1 MKTIDQITQSHL
13 SVFVFDNENHNP
25 IKRMPMYAEIAAIGK
40 RIPVKIDAN
49 NIDIVDDI
57 FYDRESKTWFVEA
70 LERYVNAIFFNNL
83 GHEERSDFI
92 LKLVDK
98 IVSQIEELPNPTR
111 ENKKSIV
118 FETVKK
124 VALDLNFPAPE
135 PQSEFETL
143 SAFPLGMLATD
154 HVGYLSYSLKNV
166 PRNPFPMYNNL
177 QYAVYLY
184 PMGKEAARID
194 ALHQA
199 RITPDVIFAK
209 LEIQKPV
216 FEANLKALN
225 LPAMQNPDLADWY
238 MSPGSFAALPSALI
252 GADGCENLFPAN
264 FATQEFRFRQVV
276 RLNDVP
282 NGYPDFPNTYKF
294 GYVDEYKVSLIPI
307 GHSLGEIKYS
317 LPLAPGESVKLAII
331 DWSRTDSTVRT
342 EDTQFA
348 EKLMHDTHRDRSI
361 TETVQSALNEWQRGG
376 NVQGGANVSLFGIIS
391 IGGGGGYSTSS
402 GSRDLAAS
410 TNQKLSDSFSQASS
424 ALREFHS
431 TVVVQNKQEE
441 KQNIQT
447 RTFTNY
453 NHSHTLTILYYE
465 ILRHFRIVTEWVN
478 RKPVLLKKYT
488 EINFVIKEDLKDD
501 IPSLMNIMKFRHLIE
516 PKIQNPSVREGFNA
530 IEKLL
535 LINEKYSIENWQKL
549 EDKYKPTQSNIVFNF
564 FEIGLKT
571 GVGFGKNVPATQIEA
586 VGTEILT
593 PGGTLNGID
602 GFLVL
607 KSGEYLQ
614 FSHDTNSLNSGR
626 FNLNHDKRLYN
637 HNYLNW
643 QIVHVVDK
651 NGTRKKVQWSDIA
664 GVVLRNFDH
673 QDSWVC
679 EYIKLNGISASGNFS
694 IIDGIKINALLTPY
708 SSHSITGIVP
718 PLPDNLISLKFEKN
732 LTAEEV
738 FSIRKLSQHLIEY
751 SGFYHREIYLNKDYN
766 NTAKEFENLNW
777 PPNESLIDH
786 TEPYALEVFG
796 NYIAYPYI
804 EENTLRKDKLNKI
817 YEAIRGDDPIQ
828 HEWAINEIKALNE
841 GDFDVIVTKSIQ
853 EKAKTEKLISLPTR
867 GIFAEGKLGHC
878 NISEE
883 IDETRFWKWEEH
895 PIPIQAPDINPIN
908 AVTPQPVQQNVQ
920 PSQMPASTVN
930 IVSPTAAPDPQG
942 LAEALRVLVT
952 PNIFSDMSGRK
963 ETASL
968 LKDLANETVSMAE
981 AKNKAKQIQA
991 KYGADLSSGSS
1002 NTTSKPIKD
1011 IQLIADSN
1019 KALTGYANA
1028 TKVKENANRISDNL
1042 GDLSDLVKQQKA
1054 NEEDQRIALNGDDFQ
1069 SQLYFSNY
1077 HKLKDYYTLKSLS
1090 NAGINKEDWDASLG
1104 FKKNEHIIL
1113 KVYDYYSKLY
1123 AKNPDKF
1130 LWAGLAKLAG
1140 GAVVGGLRKLAILDD
1155 KGSSLQGF
1163 IKVGKA
1169 IFLDLAWLHE
1179 LMLDGD
1185 IQKCIDLA
1193 GKHDDYNEKY
1203 YFKPSKSY
1211 GQAISLILSNSN
1223 VSLGNQMLLE
1233 NEQADIVQPFYNEL
1247 IKIRIDEG
1255 WTNPERISAFTEN
1268 VHPYHRAFL
1277 IDLQSGDILKF
1288 NDRWKWFTSV
1298 PYNMWDQWYKIPKSE
1313 RDRLVN
1319 IDINKLIIQNW
1330 GTVLQEYEYPGGN

>member
-83 GHEERSDFI
+83 GHEERSNFI

-124 VALDLNFPAPE
+124 VALDLNFPEPE

-216 FEANLKALN
+216 FEANLRALN

-238 MSPGSFAALPSALI
+238 MSPGSFAAIPSALI
-252 GADGCENLFPAN
+252 GAEGCENLFPAN
-264 FATQEFRFRQVV
+264 FATQEFRFRQVI
-276 RLNDVP
+276 RLNDKP

-391 IGGGGGYSTSS
+391 IGGGGGYTTSS
-402 GSRDLAAS
+402 GSRELAGS
-410 TNQKLSDSFSQASS
+410 TTQKLTDSFSQASS

-431 TVVVQNKQEE
+431 TVVVQTKQEE

-478 RKPVLLKKYT
+478 RKPVALLPYTKIDLNNSEEIIKYKYLLKPLLLDKSLDVGFDSLEKLNSIEHDRIINPIITTPAPLNQREYRFWT
-488 EINFVIKEDLKDD
+488 INFSFEVGNGDWESSAPMFMQAVLANGSVIWLSYMGNRDINNQDELFNNTGRKVNILLNPDQAIPWKDLRSFQIWTNNNDNAGID
-501 IPSLMNIMKFRHLIE
+501 NA
-516 PKIQNPSVREGFNA
+516 GFTATGNF
-530 IEKLL
+530 
-535 LINEKYSIENWQKL
+535 
-549 EDKYKPTQSNIVFNF
+549 PGNIVLRQYGPVN
-564 FEIGLKT
+564 LKFIDSNT
-571 GVGFGKNVPATQIEA
+571 PQQITTNVHGPDFPAP
-586 VGTEILT
+586 T
-593 PGGTLNGID
+593 PPP
-602 GFLVL
+602 
-607 KSGEYLQ
+607 SPSQ
-614 FSHDTNSLNSGR
+614 
-626 FNLNHDKRLYN
+626 
-637 HNYLNW
+637 
-643 QIVHVVDK
+643 
-651 NGTRKKVQWSDIA
+651 
-664 GVVLRNFDH
+664 
-673 QDSWVC
+673 
-679 EYIKLNGISASGNFS
+679 
-694 IIDGIKINALLTPY
+694 LLTIQENY
-708 SSHSITGIVP
+708 AIKK
-718 PLPDNLISLKFEKN
+718 LKKH
-732 LTAEEV
+732 
-738 FSIRKLSQHLIEY
+738 LSEFNDYYYNRI
-751 SGFYHREIYLNKDYN
+751 IYLNKDVN
-766 NTAKEFENLNW
+766 ANAAAFESINW
-777 PPNESLIDH
+777 GNGPEKIIDNI
-786 TEPYALEVFG
+786 EPLALEVFG
-796 NYIAYPYI
+796 SFIAYPLI
-804 EENTLRKDKLNKI
+804 EDNNLRKDKLNQI
-817 YEAIRGDDPIQ
+817 FEAILSDDPIL
-828 HEWAINEIKALNE
+828 HEWAINEIKALDE

-853 EKAKTEKLISLPTR
+853 GKAKTEKLISLPTR

-908 AVTPQPVQQNVQ
+908 AINPQPVQQNVQ
-920 PSQMPASTVN
+920 PSPMPSPSIN

-942 LAEALRVLVT
+942 LTEALKVLAT
-952 PNIFSDMSGRK
+952 PNIFRDMSGRQ
-963 ETASL
+963 EVADL
-968 LKDLANETVSMAE
+968 LKKLADENISITE
-981 AKNKAKQIQA
+981 AKNKADEIRNKH
-991 KYGADLSSGSS
+991 GE
-1002 NTTSKPIKD
+1002 
-1011 IQLIADSN
+1011 QLD
-1019 KALTGYANA
+1019 
-1028 TKVKENANRISDNL
+1028 
-1042 GDLSDLVKQQKA
+1042 KQQKDYELGKSK
-1054 NEEDQRIALNGDDFQ
+1054 EENSQIGKIVDKITEPPVTNTPSTKIAEASKAIDAGK
-1069 SQLYFSNY
+1069 QLSPNNR
-1077 HKLKDYYTLKSLS
+1077 KQIDAAATKKIVEALK
-1090 NAGINKEDWDASLG
+1090 
-1104 FKKNEHIIL
+1104 
-1113 KVYDYYSKLY
+1113 
-1123 AKNPDKF
+1123 PDKF
-1130 LWAGLAKLAG
+1130 FT
-1140 GAVVGGLRKLAILDD
+1140 I
-1155 KGSSLQGF
+1155 
-1163 IKVGKA
+1163 
-1169 IFLDLAWLHE
+1169 
-1179 LMLDGD
+1179 
-1185 IQKCIDLA
+1185 
-1193 GKHDDYNEKY
+1193 N
-1203 YFKPSKSY
+1203 
-1211 GQAISLILSNSN
+1211 
-1223 VSLGNQMLLE
+1223 
-1233 NEQADIVQPFYNEL
+1233 
-1247 IKIRIDEG
+1247 
-1255 WTNPERISAFTEN
+1255 ISANWGGYASFGKMNNTIMDFKLNCGNAGQFPYPYQITE
-1268 VHPYHRAFL
+1268 
-1277 IDLQSGDILKF
+1277 LQSGSVSMSGVNRELNNGNIEISISSQGYHLPNLGRQSLKF
-1288 NDRWKWFTSV
+1288 PGKDIGGINIPPVEV
-1298 PYNMWDQWYKIPKSE
+1298 PITPTLLDTIQPVLEVTRGFNIPADKNIMLLGIVAKIVLIKKIPIKVTVSSE
-1313 RDRLVN
+1313 ANASAELPVKISGEMDQFAKVG
-1319 IDINKLIIQNW
+1319 IDIAPKITGAVKVGASIEVTYDLEFLGI
-1330 GTVLQEYEYPGGN
+1330 EPGLNLDISYS